1 MTKFNRAALP
11 VLLLAGS
18 ALLPG
23 CLSSSQVQCVS
34 GTVRCGD
41 TCVAT
46 QTDNN
51 N

>member
-34 GTVRCGD
+34 GTVRW
-41 TCVAT
+41 CVIAIKKKAPM
-46 QTDNN
+46 
-51 N
+51 